1 METAYALWRAFQEK
15 ILAPVAAAIMLGCTL
30 LALLEVVR
38 RYVFGVSFHW
48 QQDAVTYFIL
58 TAVALYFGISQRRGA
73 HLRVDVFLHAARNIG
88 PRARRIAEVVDALSV
103 VFAFVF
109 MCGVVW
115 WGLEEVLDSQQY
127 SPRTESLEF
136 PLAPFLWAML
146 IGFAFMTVSLF
157 FQSWR
162 SIQKLRGKTVLHEP
176 FEAHDLVD

>member
-1 METAYALWRAFQEK
+1 MEQAYALWRAFQEK
-15 ILAPVAAAIMLGCTL
+15 ILAPVASAIMLGCTL
-30 LALLEVVR
+30 LALLEVFR
-38 RYVFGVSFHW
+38 RYLLGVSFHW
-48 QQDAVTYFIL
+48 QQDAVTYFVL

-73 HLRVDVFLHAARNIG
+73 HLQVDVFLQAARSIG
-88 PRARRIAEVVDALSV
+88 PRTARVVDYIEVASV
-103 VFAFVF
+103 VFAFLF

-146 IGFAFMTVSLF
+146 VGFFFMVVSLA

-162 SIQKLRGKTVLHEP
+162 GIQKLRGRQVLHEP
-176 FEAHDLVD
+176 SQAHDLVD